1 MLDRNRCPPV
11 APDFE
16 QIMGQAHETP
26 FTTDVL
32 QPAQQ
37 EATEPTRFFDL
48 AKYWLDDDFASGV
61 QRAPCRGAHFRCH
74 ALLRR
79 GGCGAR
85 LGFRLMVLLAPRGY
99 IGVKPTVLQRLHGF
113 LAVIAIIQ
121 GRRDQEDVPR
131 CILWRLYAG
140 LSQDG

>member
-48 AKYWLDDDFASGV
+48 AKDWLDDDLASGV

-85 LGFRLMVLLAPRGY
+85 LGCRLVVLLAPRGY
-99 IGVKPTVLQRLHGF
+99 GGCKPPVLHRLPGS
-113 LAVIAIIQ
+113 LPVLTINQA
-121 GRRDQEDVPR
+121 
-131 CILWRLYAG
+131 
-140 LSQDG
+140 